1 MNEHDPFIDDDD
13 DDDAD
18 DADDDDDDDDD
29 GVPSCKGDFHTFHS
43 NVFPFL

>member
-13 DDDAD
+13 DDAAD
-18 DADDDDDDDDD
+18 DADDDDDD

>member
-13 DDDAD
+13 DDAD
-18 DADDDDDDDDD
+18 DADDDDD

>member
-13 DDDAD
+13 D
-18 DADDDDDDDDD
+18 ADDDDDD
-29 GVPSCKGDFHTFHS
+29 VPSCKGDFHTFHS

>member
-13 DDDAD
+13 DD
-18 DADDDDDDDDD
+18 ADDDDDDDD
-29 GVPSCKGDFHTFHS
+29 VPSCKGDFHTFHS

>member
-18 DADDDDDDDDD
+18 DADDDDDD

>member
-13 DDDAD
+13 DDAD
-18 DADDDDDDDDD
+18 DADDDDDD